1 MSGSCSELRVSE
13 SFVRELRAT
22 AAAAVPIVCVV
33 THEEHRAATLVR
45 DAFGDKRI
53 ASWSATHGFEG
64 DVSLRDPH
72 AALDHLARVGHAG
85 VVPVFF
91 DLHPW
96 LSEARVVRAL
106 RDVAGAERDGPVV
119 LVMPWPRLPAELDR
133 DARVLMLP
141 LPSFDVLSTAFDAEV
156 GDGFVGGDDRAPGV
170 RLRAGVPSGRAATA
184 RGAPDAQSYRST
196 REVMVRAALGLT
208 LEEARRAF
216 RLASAFVR
224 AGDPNLAVRHVIA
237 EKRGALRR
245 TACLELIDDDVSLDD
260 VGGLDVLKSWLRSR
274 VLAFGEEAR
283 AFGLAEPRGM
293 LVSGVQGCGKSLVSK
308 AAAQVLSLPLV
319 RLDFAEVF
327 AAPSPEHAIHEAVRA
342 VEAVAPLVLWVDEIE
357 KGLGGLEG
365 PSSDARPA
373 RVFGTFLTWLQ
384 ERRAPVFVAATAN
397 EVERLPPELAR
408 RGRFDDVFF
417 VDLPSP
423 LERAQILAVQL
434 RRRGRDSSA
443 YAIAELVRSL
453 EHWSGAEIEQM
464 VTGGLFRA
472 FAERAELTD
481 EHLRA
486 AAREL
491 VPLATLYEEKI
502 QALRQWGLARARRA
516 SADRRTLDLF
526 GD

>member
-1 MSGSCSELRVSE
+1 MSGPPPERRVSE
-13 SFVRELRAT
+13 SFLRDLRAA
-22 AAAAVPIVCVV
+22 AAAAVPIVCIV
-33 THEEHRAATLVR
+33 THEERRAMALVR
-45 DAFGDKRI
+45 DAFGDKRV
-53 ASWSATHGFEG
+53 ASWSATRGLDG
-64 DVSLRDPH
+64 DPSTREPL
-72 AALDHLARVGHAG
+72 AALEHLGRAGQVGVAT
-85 VVPVFF
+85 VML

-96 LSEARVVRAL
+96 LSDARVTRAL
-106 RDVAGAERDGPVV
+106 RDVVDGPRNTPLL

-133 DARVLMLP
+133 DTRVLTLSLP
-141 LPSFDVLSTAFDAEV
+141 GFDVLAAAFDGEIGDRSSSVADHAGV
-156 GDGFVGGDDRAPGV
+156 GHEAPG
-170 RLRAGVPSGRAATA
+170 RPS
-184 RGAPDAQSYRST
+184 RSL

-216 RLASAFVR
+216 RIAAALVR
-224 AGDPNLAVRHVIA
+224 AGDRQDAVRHIIA

-245 TACLELIDDDVSLDD
+245 TACLELVDDEVTLDE

-274 VLAFGEEAR
+274 VLAYGEEAR
-283 AFGLAEPRGM
+283 VFGLAEPRGM

-327 AAPSPEHAIHEAVRA
+327 AAASPEHAIHEALRA

-365 PSSDARPA
+365 QSADARPA
-373 RVFGTFLTWLQ
+373 RVFGAFLTWLQ
-384 ERRAPVFVAATAN
+384 ERRAPIFVAATAN

-434 RRRGRDSSA
+434 RRRGRDAAA
-443 YAIAELVRSL
+443 YAVAELVRPL

-472 FAERAELTD
+472 FSERTELTD

-502 QALRQWGLARARRA
+502 QALRQWGLTRARRA